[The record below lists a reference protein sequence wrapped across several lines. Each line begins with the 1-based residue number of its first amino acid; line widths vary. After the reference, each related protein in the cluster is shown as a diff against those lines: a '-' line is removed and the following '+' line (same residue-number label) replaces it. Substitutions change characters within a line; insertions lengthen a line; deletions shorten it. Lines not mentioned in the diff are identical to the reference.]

1 MLENTRVC
9 YIGPNI
15 TGIITVFL
23 TSVQKRSN
31 LGLARAVFDNRRNIT
46 VPCYVNTFLV
56 VCICMY
62 PYLWCV
68 LQYQQ
73 EGLGTDSRV

>member
-15 TGIITVFL
+15 TGFITVFL

-31 LGLARAVFDNRRNIT
+31 LGLARAVFGKRRNIT
-46 VPCYVNTFLV
+46 VPCYVYTFSCSIHASLPLV
-56 VCICMY
+56 RVTV
-62 PYLWCV
+62 PT
-68 LQYQQ
+68 
-73 EGLGTDSRV
+73 GRSRYR